1 MVCEFCSSIFRPRPQ
16 VKRPRACGKINCQG
30 ARQKAN
36 EKAWREQN
44 LGPYDGAYHAAK
56 RALRA
61 AKLKAI
67 LAAIM
72 DALKVGSRMR
82 GVQLQFEQIEEFL
95 SQTFS
100 ELGSRRANKLWTP

>member
-1 MVCEFCSSIFRPRPQ
+1 MVCEFCSLDFNPRPQ
-16 VKRPRACGKINCQG
+16 VKTPRACSHSRCQD

-44 LGPYDGAYHAAK
+44 NGPYDGAYHTAK
-56 RALRA
+56 RSLRA
-61 AKLKAI
+61 AKLKGMLTAF
-67 LAAIM
+67 M

-82 GVQLQFEQIEEFL
+82 GLDIQVEKFETFL
-95 SQTFS
+95 RQAFL